1 MRTYL
6 VAYDLNRP
14 HLNQCY
20 LAEAIMS
27 LGVAW
32 ARPLDTVWYV
42 RIEGAENGI
51 EGRLG
56 RLLDENDGLVV
67 QETRGEAVL
76 ANTSLR
82 WFRPRRA
89 ATGVTDDLAAPTA
102 STASGATLVQF
113 PGGSRTA
120 KPQPTNPE
128 SDAAA
133 A

>member
-6 VAYDLNRP
+6 VAYDLTRP

-42 RIEGAENGI
+42 RVEGAENGI

-56 RLLDENDGLVV
+56 RLLDENDGLIV
-67 QETRGEAVL
+67 QETKGEAAL

-89 ATGVTDDLAAPTA
+89 AQGGADAVAVPAA
-102 STASGATLVQF
+102 SMATLVQF
-113 PGGSRTA
+113 PGGSRSG
-120 KPQPTNPE
+120 KPQQTTAD

>member
-6 VAYDLNRP
+6 VAYDLTRP

-27 LGVAW
+27 LGAAW
-32 ARPLDTVWYV
+32 ARPLDSVWYV
-42 RIEGAENGI
+42 RFDGAETGI

-56 RLLDENDGLVV
+56 RLLDENDGLIV

-89 ATGVTDDLAAPTA
+89 AASVTDATVETMA
-102 STASGATLVQF
+102 STTTLVAF
-113 PGGSRTA
+113 PGGNRSA
-120 KPQPTNPE
+120 NPYTSPSN

>member
-6 VAYDLNRP
+6 VAYDLTRP

-42 RIEGAENGI
+42 RVEGAENGI

-56 RLLDENDGLVV
+56 RLLDENDGLIV
-67 QETRGEAVL
+67 QETKGEAAL

-89 ATGVTDDLAAPTA
+89 ATSGSDALAAPTV
-102 STASGATLVQF
+102 STATLVQF
-113 PGGSRTA
+113 PGGSRPG
-120 KPQPTNPE
+120 KPHPSNAD